1 MKSFLQLFLFAV
13 LIVVFY
19 FFYKTYFVENKN
31 IQRSIVEKPIEDF
44 KTGQEQIVEKK
55 ENSDNIKNLITN
67 LTYKVDLVDTGKYE
81 IKSGSSEVVYEDGL
95 EIVLMKNVNAI
106 FTDNKNNKI
115 LITSDFAS
123 FNSSNYDTFFRENI
137 EIQYEDHI
145 VKSDKI
151 DFNFVGNTIL
161 IYENVIYTSL
171 KEQIITDNIKI
182 NLITKNVQFYMNDQ
196 NEKIKI
202 ISK

>member
-31 IQRSIVEKPIEDF
+31 IERSIVEKPLEDF

-67 LTYKVDLVDTGKYE
+67 LTYKVDLVDAGKYE

>member
-31 IQRSIVEKPIEDF
+31 IERSIVEKPLEDF

>member
-1 MKSFLQLFLFAV
+1 MSF
-13 LIVVFY
+13 
-19 FFYKTYFVENKN
+19 
-31 IQRSIVEKPIEDF
+31 
-44 KTGQEQIVEKK
+44 
-55 ENSDNIKNLITN
+55 
-67 LTYKVDLVDTGKYE
+67 
-81 IKSGSSEVVYEDGL
+81 
-95 EIVLMKNVNAI
+95 
-106 FTDNKNNKI
+106 
-115 LITSDFAS
+115 DFAS